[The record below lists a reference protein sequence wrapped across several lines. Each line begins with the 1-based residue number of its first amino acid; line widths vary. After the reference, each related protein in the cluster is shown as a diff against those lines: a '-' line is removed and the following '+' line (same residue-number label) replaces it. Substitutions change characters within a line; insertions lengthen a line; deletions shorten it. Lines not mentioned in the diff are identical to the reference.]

1 MSHNYFTSL
10 SISPNRNWLII
21 SILILILYEHL
32 ISFTQSLRFLCINAS
47 LRNAELVR
55 KEEALYLCFF
65 TQELKMRKFVISCRE
80 WNHYV
85 RHFFRLR
92 CEKPSGSVELGYTRS
107 KCWMANDGF
116 IFSIRQDDPR
126 CPIDGG
132 SISGKQ
138 SFRVKCCEREV
149 LNLQCF
155 CRFNNKGCEWKG
167 ELRHLKVICVIFV
180 GTLIDLPK

>member
-1 MSHNYFTSL
+1 
-10 SISPNRNWLII
+10 
-21 SILILILYEHL
+21 
-32 ISFTQSLRFLCINAS
+32 
-47 LRNAELVR
+47 
-55 KEEALYLCFF
+55 
-65 TQELKMRKFVISCRE
+65 
-80 WNHYV
+80 
-85 RHFFRLR
+85 
-92 CEKPSGSVELGYTRS
+92 
-107 KCWMANDGF
+107 MANDGF

-167 ELRHLKVICVIFV
+167 ELRHLKAHEDSCQYGFV
-180 GTLIDLPK
+180 KCQACGETVERRQLTAHREQDCTNRAVACTYCGGEARHSYMKVHKYLHK